1 MIQLKNGLRGEVDV
15 RHIAELLREAYGDE
29 PFLM

>member
-15 RHIAELLREAYGDE
+15 RHIAELLRDAYE
-29 PFLM
+29 